1 MKYSLN
7 SPFYTFLDDLALGH
21 ADNDYNHRNRHRIN
35 IKDSGDVYLSEINLA
50 GFAKADVKITANDD
64 EIKIA
69 AKNKERSQEYKINL
83 YGAVS
88 IDHITSQMKNGLLIL
103 TLPKKGVAER
113 RDIEIK

>member
-7 SPFYTFLDDLALGH
+7 SPFYSFLDDLTLSSPNA
-21 ADNDYNHRNRHRIN
+21 YSRNRSNGLN

-64 EIKIA
+64 EVKIA

-83 YGAVS
+83 YGVVS
-88 IDHITSQMKNGLLIL
+88 VDHITSKMKNGLLTL
-103 TLPKKGVAER
+103 TLPKKGVTER

>member
-7 SPFYTFLDDLALGH
+7 SPFYTFLDDIALSSTNH
-21 ADNDYNHRNRHRIN
+21 YNNRKKDRIS
-35 IKDSGDVYLSEINLA
+35 IKDSGDVYFSEINLA

-64 EIKIA
+64 EISIA
-69 AKNKERSQEYKINL
+69 AKNKERSQDYKINL

-88 IDHITSQMKNGLLIL
+88 VDHITSQMKNGLLIL

-113 RDIEIK
+113 RDVEIK

>member
-7 SPFYTFLDDLALGH
+7 APFYDTLWDSFGLSANNCTNIFNVSHG
-21 ADNDYNHRNRHRIN
+21 

-50 GFAKADVKITANDD
+50 GFTKGDVKLTANND
-64 EIKIA
+64 EIKIV
-69 AKNKERSQEYKINL
+69 AKNKERSKEYKINL
-83 YGAVS
+83 YGMVS
-88 IDHITSQMKNGLLIL
+88 VDHITSTMKNGLLIL

>member
-7 SPFYTFLDDLALGH
+7 SPFYTFLDDLALSST
-21 ADNDYNHRNRHRIN
+21 NNHNNRNRHRID

-50 GFAKADVKITANDD
+50 GFAKGDVKITANDD
-64 EIKIA
+64 EISIT
-69 AKNKERSQEYKINL
+69 AKNKERSQDYKINL

-88 IDHITSQMKNGLLIL
+88 VDHITSQMKNGLLIL

-113 RDIEIK
+113 RDVEIK

>member
-7 SPFYTFLDDLALGH
+7 SPFYTFLDDLALSSP
-21 ADNDYNHRNRHRIN
+21 NTYSRHRSNRLN

-64 EIKIA
+64 EVTIA
-69 AKNKERSQEYKINL
+69 AKNKERSQDYKINL

-88 IDHITSQMKNGLLIL
+88 IDHITSKMKNGLLTL
-103 TLPKKGVAER
+103 TLPKKGVTER

>member
-7 SPFYTFLDDLALGH
+7 SPFYSFLDDLTLSSP
-21 ADNDYNHRNRHRIN
+21 NTYSRNRSNGLN

-64 EIKIA
+64 EVKIA

-83 YGAVS
+83 YGVVS
-88 IDHITSQMKNGLLIL
+88 VDHITSKMKNGLLTL
-103 TLPKKGVAER
+103 TLPKKGVTER